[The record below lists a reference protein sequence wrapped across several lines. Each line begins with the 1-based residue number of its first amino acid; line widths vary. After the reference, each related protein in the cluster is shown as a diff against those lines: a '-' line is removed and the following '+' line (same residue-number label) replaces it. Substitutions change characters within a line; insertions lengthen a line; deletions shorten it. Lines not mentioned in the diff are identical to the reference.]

1 MQLEESGKKI
11 QFEAELT
18 RKLSECGWRD
28 DMKAKCVQIIQG
40 KGKDNVTVDEL
51 ARMIAPA
58 GKAAVPD
65 SLKAEML
72 ASMKDFLHGLE
83 L

>member
-1 MQLEESGKKI
+1 MQLEESGKRS
-11 QFEAELT
+11 QFEHELT
-18 RKLSECGWRD
+18 RKLAECGWRD
-28 DMKAKCVQIIQG
+28 EMKAKCIQIIQD

-51 ARMIAPA
+51 VRMIAPA

-72 ASMKDFLHGLE
+72 SSMKDFVHSLE